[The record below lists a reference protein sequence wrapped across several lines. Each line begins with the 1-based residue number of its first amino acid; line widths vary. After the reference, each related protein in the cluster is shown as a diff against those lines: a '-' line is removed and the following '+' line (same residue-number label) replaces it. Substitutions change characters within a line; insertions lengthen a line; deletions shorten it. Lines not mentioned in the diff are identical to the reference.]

1 MKGVGCRT
9 RRTFSRPS
17 SARRAKLST
26 NPTGSPLR
34 FSSHRS
40 HRPHQLHSP
49 SAFWSDVG
57 RFAFVVWAKGKGGEE
72 EALWGSLEWRVS
84 GAKREGHSVDHP
96 PAGGRDCPRTQ
107 QVRVYRFL

>member
-1 MKGVGCRT
+1 MQNLKDI
-9 RRTFSRPS
+9 
-17 SARRAKLST
+17 LST
-26 NPTGSPLR
+26 ILR
-34 FSSHRS
+34 QAGETVHEANRSNLGFSSHRS